1 MNYFAFFLL
10 IGLLPG
16 NGPKREKKLVPY
28 NGWQGTGGYAMTR
41 LARFSDASVRLREF
55 ELKNLFNLRA
65 FGFAFNRAWVYLMFL
80 GTGASVVTWNGAP
93 VRPEVFTI
101 STISLCITLFGAA
114 LLKQRIEALLAKST
128 TNLAAL
134 SLVVIGTF
142 CVSLSTLPNM
152 PISLLIGA
160 GGILTGVG
168 SGTIDLAYGEQYRN
182 VDQKSTLAEIPF
194 AFFLAGIIFFLVLQL
209 SSQAACLVTAA
220 LPAASGV
227 ILIALGKKSPHT
239 GDVIP
244 AAKINELPFAI
255 KMGCCACLVGIA
267 DGVVRATFMGV
278 NAVQAPDF
286 YHVALPLSGV
296 LSMGI
301 IYVCA
306 LFSRNQNVRNV
317 YKLAMFAMAFFFM
330 LLPVFSGTAVI
341 EGTIALTGYG
351 TFNALIWMLIAG
363 ISQRYRI
370 SGLTAFGIGWG
381 MVTLGVFAGSM
392 AGNFICSRLTL
403 THQMLSLIALGATMA
418 VLFSYMFVLREEDL
432 ALMIEEPESEA
443 AGEGN
448 IESTQ
453 DRFDSRCNAIAEE
466 YGLTEREL
474 EVMQLMAK
482 GRSNKRI
489 QEELFIS
496 RGTCSTHIRHI
507 YQKLDI
513 HNRQDLIDL
522 IEGRLQ
528 D

>member
-1 MNYFAFFLL
+1 MA
-10 IGLLPG
+10 
-16 NGPKREKKLVPY
+16 KLVCV
-28 NGWQGTGGYAMTR
+28 
-41 LARFSDASVRLREF
+41 SDAALRLRE
-55 ELKNLFNLRA
+55 LNIKDMTNMRVI
-65 FGFAFNRAWVYLMFL
+65 GFSLIRAWVYLMFL
-80 GTGASVVTWNGAP
+80 GTGASVITWNGEPAQGSA
-93 VRPEVFTI
+93 FTI
-101 STISLCITLFGAA
+101 STISLCATLFAAA
-114 LLKQRIEALLAKST
+114 LLKKEVEGLLKT
-128 TNLAAL
+128 TWTTFAAFAF
-134 SLVVIGTF
+134 VAAGTL

-182 VDQKSTLAEIPF
+182 VDQKGTLVEIPF
-194 AFFLAGIIFFLVLQL
+194 AFFLAGIIFFLVLQF
-209 SSQAACLVTAA
+209 SSQTACLVTAA
-220 LPAASGV
+220 LPAASGA
-227 ILIALGKKSPHT
+227 ILIVLGKKSPHT

-255 KMGCCACLVGIA
+255 KMGCCSCLVGIA

-306 LFSRNQNVRNV
+306 LFSHNQNVRNV

-351 TFNALIWMLIAG
+351 TFNALIWILIAG

-392 AGNFICSRLTL
+392 AGNFICSHLTL

-443 AGEGN
+443 AGEDGV
-448 IESTQ
+448 ESAQ
-453 DRFDSRCNAIAEE
+453 DKFDSRCNAIAKE

-489 QEELFIS
+489 QEELYIS

-528 D
+528 E